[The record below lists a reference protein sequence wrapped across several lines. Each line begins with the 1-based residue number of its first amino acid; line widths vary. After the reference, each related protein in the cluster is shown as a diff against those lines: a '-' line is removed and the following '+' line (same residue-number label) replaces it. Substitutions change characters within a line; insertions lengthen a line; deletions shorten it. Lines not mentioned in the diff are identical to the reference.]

1 MLRSE
6 IAWSKFR
13 IGQQLDHHKGFQ
25 VHNPAVFLELT
36 GGSNYVAVR
45 LNRLLHLVRSY
56 SNQMVGRPKKK
67 QGFFFLLKDS
77 SQLKNILKL
86 KIKKK
91 KKLSLLNLS
100 LGARLGSRY
109 TMNYYSPLMILPSI
123 MAREAPSFEGKM
135 VFS

>member
-1 MLRSE
+1 VLKAFYLLRSE

-67 QGFFFLLKDS
+67 QGFFFFIKGLVS
-77 SQLKNILKL
+77 IEEHI
-86 KIKKK
+86 KIK
-91 KKLSLLNLS
+91 N
-100 LGARLGSRY
+100 
-109 TMNYYSPLMILPSI
+109 
-123 MAREAPSFEGKM
+123 
-135 VFS
+135 